1 MKAISTKI
9 FEDFATSEFLRDN
22 ILDFQFVTSN
32 RTKED
37 LVWKI
42 VRNTTVLN
50 RFIPFYVKELY
61 KEEIIFLCNELQIKT
76 EGQIV
81 DDLKRNILKK
91 WNSDNPDILHNELIG
106 KFSDKEFL
114 RDYLRL
120 IFHN

>member
-32 RTKED
+32 RTKEE
-37 LVWKI
+37 LTWKI

-50 RFIPFYVKELY
+50 RFIPFYVKDLF
-61 KEEIIFLCNELQIKT
+61 KEEVIFLCNELQIESK
-76 EGQIV
+76 GQIV
-81 DDLKRNILKK
+81 DDLKRQILKK
-91 WNSDNPDILHNELIG
+91 WNSDNPDILHHELIA

-114 RDYLRL
+114 RD
-120 IFHN
+120 